1 MNIEL
6 ETKYNLLLAKV
17 DELKLSAGEFFI
29 TEEDVLG
36 YLKTYSIDS
45 FEDLQYMVNFF
56 VDRVVKKIDAL

>member
-6 ETKYNLLLAKV
+6 ETKYNLLHAKV